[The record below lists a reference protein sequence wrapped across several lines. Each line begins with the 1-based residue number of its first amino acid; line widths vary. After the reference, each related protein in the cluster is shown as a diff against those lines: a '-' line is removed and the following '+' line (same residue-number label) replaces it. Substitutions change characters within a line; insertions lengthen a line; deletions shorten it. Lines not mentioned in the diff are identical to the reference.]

1 MTLKSG
7 YDIIKTVKGKWL
19 KMKVSFQFDMD
30 FILKAFILYIIK
42 ESPNGLTEKE
52 IEEKVRSFC
61 QSIYDIM

>member
-1 MTLKSG
+1 
-7 YDIIKTVKGKWL
+7 
-19 KMKVSFQFDMD
+19 MKVSFQFDMD

-61 QSIYDIM
+61 QSICDIM

>member
-1 MTLKSG
+1 
-7 YDIIKTVKGKWL
+7 
-19 KMKVSFQFDMD
+19 MKVSIQFDMD
-30 FILKAFILYIIK
+30 FILEAFILYIIK